1 MRSAER
7 VIIIVAVVAFI
18 TILGSGAIDQYIAD
32 FQNGLSVLGTLAK
45 NSTQTA
51 GLVGALVVAIVTLT
65 NSKRGRK
72 KRKK

>member
-1 MRSAER
+1 MRKVE
-7 VIIIVAVVAFI
+7 VFIIVVAVVAFV
-18 TILGSGAIDQYIAD
+18 TILGSGAIDHYITD
-32 FQNGLSVLGTLAK
+32 FQTGLSVLGTLAK

-51 GLVGALVVAIVTLT
+51 GLIGALVVAIFTLT

>member
-7 VIIIVAVVAFI
+7 FIIITAVVAFI
-18 TILGSGAIDQYIAD
+18 TILGSGAIDHYITD
-32 FQNGLSVLGTLAK
+32 FQTGLSILGTLAK

-51 GLVGALVVAIVTLT
+51 GLVGTLVVAIVTLT

-72 KRKK
+72 KRKN